1 MKGSEVVTLLRKN
14 GWMLDR
20 VTGSHHIMTK
30 DNVMIPVP
38 VHKGRDLAKG
48 TLHSILKQA
57 GLK

>member
-38 VHKGRDLAKG
+38 AHKGRDLVLQQPCIEG
-48 TLHSILKQA
+48 
-57 GLK
+57 